1 MRGADHTWA
10 ACDRCREQVSLELDG
25 ELSEVERAMLRVHL
39 ERCAGCRAYW
49 ERVGAVVRLLRA
61 ASLEPPQRAPVVT
74 RRLPGFAMRLQA
86 ASAAV
91 LAFAVVGLGSQLV
104 ALSPAGSE
112 AGDQVFRY
120 PTRYQLDEEQAQLAV
135 AVAGPLNTSAGPEE
149 IR

>member
-1 MRGADHTWA
+1 MRSAHQTWA

-25 ELSEVERAMLRVHL
+25 ELSEVERAMLRAHL
-39 ERCAGCRAYW
+39 ARCAGCRTYW

-61 ASLEPPQRAPVVT
+61 ASLEHPEKVPVPA
-74 RRLPGFAMRLQA
+74 RRVPRFAMRLQA

-91 LAFAVVGLGSQLV
+91 LAFAAVGLGSQLV
-104 ALSPAGSE
+104 ALSPAHGEASE
-112 AGDQVFRY
+112 QVFRY

-135 AVAGPLNTSAGPEE
+135 AVAGPMRTSAGPEE